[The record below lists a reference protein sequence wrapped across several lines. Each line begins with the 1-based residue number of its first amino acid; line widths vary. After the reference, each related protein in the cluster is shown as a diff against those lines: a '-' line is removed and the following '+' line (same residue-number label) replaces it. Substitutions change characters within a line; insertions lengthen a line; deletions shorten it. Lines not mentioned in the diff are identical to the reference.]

1 MTAASTPGSTTGES
15 GTLEPTTPASTAS
28 GSTVLEPTA
37 AASTASGSAAAAP
50 VSAGRT
56 SGDRGGPMPHL
67 AGNFAP
73 VTDELTAYDLPVT
86 GAIPPE
92 LSGWYLRN
100 GPNPKDADSPH
111 WFFGDGM
118 VHGVRLEGGRAVSYR
133 NRWVRTSTFTDG
145 VRVRGE
151 NGQRDLTAGAANTH
165 VVRHAGRTLA
175 LVESS
180 FPYEI
185 DCRPGHELETLGVH
199 DFGGR
204 LTTAMTAHPKT
215 CPTTGE
221 LHFFGYG
228 GVTPP
233 YLTYHRAD
241 AAGELVISRPIDVP
255 GHTMMHDFHLT
266 ARHVVFM
273 DLPVVFNRDRP
284 GMPYG
289 WEPEYGARLGVLRR
303 DDPYGEVRW
312 LPIDPCYVFHALN
325 AHDDGDQRIVLYV
338 SRYAEYGDNVPAFLW
353 RWTLDLASGTVTEEQ
368 LDDHFNE
375 FPRVDDRLAGQEARF
390 GYAASGLSLGA
401 DRNPG
406 ALLRYDLHTG
416 AVARHD
422 FGPGRIPGE
431 AAFAPADDRPGG
443 PGWLI
448 TYVYD
453 ATTDTSD
460 LVVLDAEDIS
470 ADPVATVPLPQRVP
484 YGFHGNWI
492 PDPVS

>member
-1 MTAASTPGSTTGES
+1 MTAASTPEPTAVETSPLESTTPGSTASES
-15 GTLEPTTPASTAS
+15 TVPASTA
-28 GSTVLEPTA
+28 
-37 AASTASGSAAAAP
+37 
-50 VSAGRT
+50 AGRV
-56 SGDRGGPMPHL
+56 SGDRGGPVPHL

-151 NGQRDLTAGAANTH
+151 DGQRDLTAGAANTH
-165 VVRHAGRTLA
+165 VVRHAGRTMA

-273 DLPVVFNRDRP
+273 DLPVVFDRDRP

-325 AHDDGDQRIVLYV
+325 AHDEGDQRIVLYV
-338 SRYAEYGDNVPAFLW
+338 SRYAEFGDNTPAFLW
-353 RWTLDLASGTVTEEQ
+353 RWTLDLASGTVTEDQ
-368 LDDHFNE
+368 LDDQFAE
-375 FPRVDDRLAGQEARF
+375 FPRVDDRLAGQDARF
-390 GYAASGLSLGA
+390 GYAARGLSLGA
-401 DRNPG
+401 DGIPG

-422 FGPGRIPGE
+422 FGPGRTPGE

-470 ADPVATVPLPQRVP
+470 AGPVATVPLPQRVP